1 MKRVLATCGA
11 VVAFGAIAI
20 APSAASASKLN
31 ALRACESGHA
41 ARCLGPNVAKGGQA
55 CLEARGGP
63 PARCPRPG

>member
-11 VVAFGAIAI
+11 VVAFGAVAI
-20 APSAASASKLN
+20 VPTASASKTN

-55 CLEARGGP
+55 CLKAKRA

>member
-1 MKRVLATCGA
+1 MKRVAATCGA
-11 VVAFGAIAI
+11 VVALGAVAI

-41 ARCLGPNVAKGGQA
+41 ARCPGPNLTKGGQA
-55 CLEARGGP
+55 CERARGGP